1 MYKNNKGFSLMELAI
16 SIGLIA
22 VLLGVVAAGGGMMNK
37 CRVQREVQAVENL
50 RLAAQNFLSGKNLT
64 YAGVTVAS
72 LKTGGYL
79 PLNFDPAGSNS
90 FGGDYTVG
98 PNGSDNTKIDIVL
111 ANIPASAATALS
123 ETLQAKADATAYDNT
138 SKIWKATF

>member
-1 MYKNNKGFSLMELAI
+1 MANSNKGFSLMELAI

-37 CRVQREVQAVENL
+37 CRIQREVQAVDNL
-50 RLAAQNFLSGKNLT
+50 RLAAQNYISGQNLT

-79 PLNFDPAGSNS
+79 PANFDPLKSNS
-90 FGGDYTVG
+90 FGGDYTVT

-111 ANIPASAATALS
+111 ANVPALAATALS
-123 ETLQAKADATAYDNT
+123 DTLSAKAEATAYDNT
-138 SKIWKATF
+138 SKVWKATF